1 MAAVVWMF
9 TRYDL
14 PKSFR
19 LPVTVL
25 LALCVYKAFL
35 MEWVWHFHILHFVLK
50 KKIDQ
55 VVALL
60 DHQVALWESEYCQ
73 NWLLT
78 IWLCLS
84 FLYLQVVHPHLPLGQ
99 LDSSVG
105 QGSTDKCYR
114 SLLAVS
120 VRHTGPQQLIL
131 YTAPW
136 HNPSVAFLIQT
147 GQVLSWIR
155 SHLQI
160 TLPPRGRVLRT
171 WTGLMF

>member
-35 MEWVWHFHILHFVLK
+35 MEWVWHFHILHFVYIK
-50 KKIDQ
+50 KKQ
-55 VVALL
+55 KSQAVVALL
-60 DHQVALWESEYCQ
+60 DHQVAVWTGSEYCQ

-78 IWLCLS
+78 IFGCLS
-84 FLYLQVVHPHLPLGQ
+84 FLYLQVVYPHLPLGQ
-99 LDSSVG
+99 LDNSVG
-105 QGSTDKCYR
+105 EGSTDNCHC

-120 VRHTGPQQLIL
+120 VRHAGPQQLSL
-131 YTAPW
+131 NSAPW
-136 HNPSVAFLIQT
+136 HNPLVAFLIQT
-147 GQVLSWIR
+147 GQGLSWIR

-160 TLPPRGRVLRT
+160 TLLPHG
-171 WTGLMF
+171 